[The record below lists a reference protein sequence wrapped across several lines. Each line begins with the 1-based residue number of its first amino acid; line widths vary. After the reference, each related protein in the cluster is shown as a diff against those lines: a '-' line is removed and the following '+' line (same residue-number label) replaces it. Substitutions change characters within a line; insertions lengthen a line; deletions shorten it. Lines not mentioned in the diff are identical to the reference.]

1 MPILVCDCG
10 TKILIAPDVSAMDKA
25 IKNHLKIHKQ
35 LTGKT
40 LTEEKLVRKIIKKL
54 CQTESH

>member
-10 TKILIAPDVSAMDKA
+10 TEILIAPDVTAMDKA

-40 LTEEKLVRKIIKKL
+40 LTEEQLVERILKKL
-54 CQTESH
+54 CETDAH